1 MAYFDSPKNR
11 AMWEKEM
18 MVLRA
23 ERESRKSR
31 GFASPSEG
39 QDSAVQDAEDTPQR
53 ERTSFQ
59 ELQLI

>member
-18 MVLRA
+18 TVLRT

-31 GFASPSEG
+31 GFAAPDEG
-39 QDSAVQDAEDTPQR
+39 RDSAVQDAGDTPQR

-59 ELQLI
+59 ELQLV